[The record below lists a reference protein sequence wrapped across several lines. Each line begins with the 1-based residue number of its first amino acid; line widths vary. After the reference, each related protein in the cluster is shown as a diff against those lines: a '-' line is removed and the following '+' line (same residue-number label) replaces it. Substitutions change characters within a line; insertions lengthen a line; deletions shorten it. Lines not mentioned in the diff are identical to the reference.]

1 MKRIFYWVEIPTEDF
16 DRAVD
21 FYSKLLNVKLEKLD
35 FETEKNGLPST
46 RCRSYYLGS
55 RFQTIERRST
65 SEFELRNQY
74 R

>member
-1 MKRIFYWVEIPTEDF
+1 MKKIFYWVEIPTEDF

-21 FYSKLLNVKLEKLD
+21 FYSKLLKVELEKLD
-35 FETEKNGLPST
+35 FVRKNGLPST
-46 RCRSYYLGS
+46 RCWSYYLGS

-65 SEFELRNQY
+65 REFELRKQY